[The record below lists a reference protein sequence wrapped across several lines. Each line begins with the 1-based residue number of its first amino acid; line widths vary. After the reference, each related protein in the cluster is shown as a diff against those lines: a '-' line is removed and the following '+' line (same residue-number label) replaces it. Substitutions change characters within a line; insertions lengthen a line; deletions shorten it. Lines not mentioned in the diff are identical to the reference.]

1 MPNRE
6 RKNAATVCLPVFISF
21 VFALVLLFNMTGAL
35 ADRTPGDFN
44 YMQGEDLPGQ
54 DYKAFFTKA
63 YPYSGDSILE
73 CEEACK
79 NDPQCLAY
87 TWVRPGVKGTNAAC
101 YLKSGVPVWTPNG
114 DCCSGVRRGV
124 SVTGLFN
131 INQGMKSTEYI
142 YKNFSFVGYED
153 KCERACAN
161 DPKCLAFTY
170 AAPTWVGPG
179 QPAYDLCYLMS
190 GVPTLT
196 QDPNFVSGVRITATA
211 PLPLSDKFYIFQGT
225 DLQHEDYYKY
235 TTKRDY
241 ADCDNACAKDP
252 KCMAYTWVKP
262 GVQGT
267 DAVCWLKS
275 GVPNPTQ
282 NPNCV
287 SGVRKGITVT
297 GLFDIKKGI
306 DMRAGHAYRNFS
318 MKSDPFECEKTCA
331 SDPKC
336 LSYTQAVVNL
346 GSPKSG
352 LPATAIATCSLMS
365 DVPNPTQN
373 PDCVSGVRIV
383 PKVAAKSYTVEKKK
397 EEKEKDISSAKS
409 LSAAAAQKS
418 SSTSAA
424 PSAIPK
430 ISGQWK
436 GSNGLVYDIKQFGDR
451 FEWTVKDKNEK
462 ADGVIKGNNLYASWQ
477 RELKSGSLEGKI
489 MATDLKGKPTQIDWN
504 NGMRFYRMAEAR

>member
-1 MPNRE
+1 MEKVRIL
-6 RKNAATVCLPVFISF
+6 RLGSIFPVFISF
-21 VFALVLLFNMTGAL
+21 VFSLVLLFNVTGAL

-63 YPYSGDSILE
+63 YPYEGDSILE
-73 CEEACK
+73 CEKACA

-101 YLKSGVPVWTPNG
+101 YLKSGVPVWTRNG

-142 YKNFSFVGYED
+142 YKDFSFVGYED

-161 DPKCLAFTY
+161 DPKCVAFAY

-196 QDPNFVSGVRITATA
+196 QDPNFVSGVRISATA

-235 TTKRDY
+235 TTKHDY

-267 DAVCWLKS
+267 DVVCWLKS
-275 GVPNPTQ
+275 AVPNPTQ
-282 NPNCV
+282 NPDCV
-287 SGVRKGITVT
+287 SGARKGITVT
-297 GLFDIKKGI
+297 GLFDIKQGI
-306 DMRAGHAYRNFS
+306 DMRAGHAYRNLS

-336 LSYTQAVVNL
+336 LSYTQAVVSL
-346 GSPKSG
+346 GSPKPG

-365 DVPNPTQN
+365 DVSNPTQN
-373 PDCVSGVRIV
+373 PDCVSGVRII
-383 PKVAAKSYTVEKKK
+383 PKVAKKK
-397 EEKEKDISSAKS
+397 DINTAGTYTP
-409 LSAAAAQKS
+409 AAAQKS
-418 SSTSAA
+418 GAEFATA
-424 PSAIPK
+424 PK
-430 ISGQWK
+430 IPNVSGQWK
-436 GSNGLVYDIKQFGDR
+436 GSNGLIYDMKQTGDR
-451 FEWTVKDKNEK
+451 FEWVVKDKNEN
-462 ADGVIKGNNLYASWQ
+462 ASGILKGNNISASWK
-477 RELKSGSLEGKI
+477 RELRSGSLEGKI
-489 MATDLKGKPTQIDWN
+489 TTVDSTGKATQIDWN
-504 NGMRFYRMAEAR
+504 NGMRFYR